1 MKPKV
6 ILHNST
12 SLDGRISGFIPDVGL
27 YYELAADWQEDATLT
42 GCDTLLAAP
51 AEENSG
57 DGAISDGNGSPEGDL
72 PLLVVTDSRGRL
84 GDWGYWRRQPY
95 WRDVVVLCSASS
107 PAEYLDDLATGGI
120 DHIITGGDR
129 VDLAEALEELNLRW
143 GVNTVRVDSGGTLN
157 GALLRQGLVDEVSVL
172 IEPVLV
178 GGETPSSIFRTPGT
192 DSDSALIPLQLD
204 RVEQLRGDIVRVVY
218 HVLGDGVESG
228 MEL

>member
-27 YYELAADWQEDATLT
+27 YYELAAHWQEDATLT
-42 GCDTLLAAP
+42 GCDTLLAAV
-51 AEENSG
+51 EEAPGEEATDDG
-57 DGAISDGNGSPEGDL
+57 DGFPESEL
-72 PLLVVTDSRGRL
+72 PLLVVTDSRGRID
-84 GDWGYWRRQPY
+84 DWEYWRRQPY
-95 WRDVVVLCSASS
+95 WRDVVVFCTDSS
-107 PAEYLDDLATGGI
+107 PADYLSRLATEGI
-120 DHIITGGDR
+120 EHIVTGGDR
-129 VDLAEALEELNLRW
+129 VDLSAALEELNLRW
-143 GVNTVRVDSGGTLN
+143 SVATVRVDSGGTLN

-178 GGETPSSIFRTPGT
+178 GGETPASIFRAPETESEG
-192 DSDSALIPLQLD
+192 AVIPLQLD

-228 MEL
+228 MDL